1 MYLTLRQISYFV
13 EIVDAGSMTRAA
25 ARLHVAPTALSQ
37 QLKKLEDGLG
47 VRLLRRHSRG
57 VEPTAGGCELYHR
70 GKAILSLV
78 AETELALSGGVP
90 AGQFNLGMSTSAVHL
105 IGVEAALAGQSEGSD
120 CVVHIIEGTRQ
131 DLLGRLE
138 RNEVDFVLASDVE
151 TDDKTN
157 RRHLWDEDLL
167 FVTAKQDAR
176 TDGRI
181 TLAEALASELVV
193 FDKQAALNGIV
204 AAAAAADGLQFR
216 AVHEVASVDV
226 IRHMVSR
233 GTGTAFMPFGIIAEE
248 ALRGEV
254 ALHTIAGQRLKRRM
268 SLAWRKNR
276 HRPEDERCILRFA
289 DRIAAMYHA
298 RATPF
303 THLL

>member
-13 EIVDAGSMTRAA
+13 EIVDAGSMTRASA
-25 ARLHVAPTALSQ
+25 KLHVAPTALSQ

-47 VRLLRRHSRG
+47 VELLLRHSRG
-57 VEPTAGGCELYHR
+57 VEPTTAGRELYHR
-70 GKAILSLV
+70 GKSILSLV
-78 AETELALSGGVP
+78 SETELALSGAAP
-90 AGQFNLGMSTSAVHL
+90 TGQFNFGMSTSAAHL
-105 IGVEAALAGQSEGSD
+105 VGVEAALAGQSEGGD
-120 CVVHIIEGTRQ
+120 CVVHIFEGTGR

-138 RNEVDFVLASDVE
+138 RNELDFVLAGGME
-151 TDDKTN
+151 TDERTN

-167 FVTAKQDAR
+167 FVTAKQHAR
-176 TDGRI
+176 QDGRI

-193 FDKQAALNGIV
+193 FNKEAALNGIV
-204 AAAAAADGLQFR
+204 AAAAADDGLLFR

-226 IRHMVSR
+226 IRHMISR
-233 GTGTAFMPFGIIAEE
+233 GAGTAFMPFGVIAEE

-254 ALHTIAGQRLKRRM
+254 ALHTIIGRRLKRRV

-276 HRPEDERCILRFA
+276 HRPEDERCFIRFA
-289 DRIAAMYHA
+289 NRIAAMYHA
-298 RATPF
+298 RATPY